1 MHSKRPYPVRS
12 FNHYS
17 VTPDDGASNP
27 FLLFYSGGIYLG
39 GGRRLDNVIEAIS
52 GIDEKRIVSG
62 SYLYKNWIKTN
73 IPKKPV
79 ESVEKLLEFPSSN
92 PDYVW
97 RYHTWYVPW
106 RRE

>member
-1 MHSKRPYPVRS
+1 MYQYLRQLFASSGKRT
-12 FNHYS
+12 FNSHQLQR
-17 VTPDDGASNP
+17 T
-27 FLLFYSGGIYLG
+27 
-39 GGRRLDNVIEAIS
+39 IS

-62 SYLYKNWIKTN
+62 SYLYKNWIKTNN

-106 RRE
+106 RIEKISEGEKEKK